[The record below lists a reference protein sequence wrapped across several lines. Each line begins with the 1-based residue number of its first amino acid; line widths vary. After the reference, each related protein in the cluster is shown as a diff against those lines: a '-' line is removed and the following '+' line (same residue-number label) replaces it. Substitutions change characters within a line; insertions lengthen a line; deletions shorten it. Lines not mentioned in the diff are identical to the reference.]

1 MIIVVAYRYYSLGKV
16 VIKCN
21 DNYIVIRTRSI
32 NRFNA
37 QVYKLFIFD
46 NYDEFLS
53 YKNNMNI
60 KYNIDDYKWEKIG
73 RFIFNNACI
82 LDNTCGNDFKNGNS
96 FLILNG
102 DYIIYVRFGYAYFIK
117 NKIFNG

>member
-1 MIIVVAYRYYSLGKV
+1 MVAYRYYSLGKV

-37 QVYKLFIFD
+37 QFYKLFIFD

-60 KYNIDDYKWEKIG
+60 KYNIDDCKWEKIG
-73 RFIFNNACI
+73 RFIFNDASI

-102 DYIIYVRFGYAYFIK
+102 DYTIYVRFGYAYFIK
-117 NKIFNG
+117 NGTFNG